1 MTSDRLA
8 LVELIEKGPDLD
20 LLREMMGCV
29 AQRLMDVDVQALCG
43 AGYSERGAQRAN
55 PPNRHR
61 ERDWETRAGRY
72 RARTR
77 SCAAGAASRGSC
89 VLQWDGDPRP
99 KCGQRPRATKPYF
112 RCSHGSRSFRP
123 GGTRSTAATRKG

>member
-20 LLREMMGCV
+20 LLREMIGCV
-29 AQRLMDVDVQALCG
+29 AQRLVDVDVPALCG

-55 PPNRHR
+55 PRNRQR
-61 ERDWETRAGRY
+61 ERDWETCAGRY

-77 SCAAGAASRGSC
+77 SCATGATSRGSC
-89 VLQWDGDPRP
+89 VLQ
-99 KCGQRPRATKPYF
+99 
-112 RCSHGSRSFRP
+112 
-123 GGTRSTAATRKG
+123 